1 MVDAEIEKI
10 KEMVELRRKKNE
22 NTINVLIYV
31 PTGKK
36 NLFESIWP
44 ILFSF

>member
-10 KEMVELRRKKNE
+10 KEMVELRKKNE